1 MMIAVDLN
9 ILKHNQN
16 PESTVDQYESQPVV
30 SLLDCLFVNSVYQCN
45 EILVQQN
52 NLDMDLKF
60 IRTVWSLELFI

>member
-9 ILKHNQN
+9 ILKYNQN
-16 PESTVDQYESQPVV
+16 PESTVDQYESQPTVC
-30 SLLDCLFVNSVYQCN
+30 LLDCQFVNSVYQCD

-60 IRTVWSLELFI
+60 IMTVRSLELFI